1 MPSTLLLADDSLTI
15 QRVIELTFANEDIRV
30 VATSDG
36 DAAIRQIDA
45 EPPDV
50 VLADVG
56 MPRVDGYAVAA
67 HIKQTAVLSHI
78 PVLLLAGAFDPIDEE
93 KATASGCDGILVK
106 PFEPQ
111 QLVRRVKELLARP
124 ALRAPLA
131 WDEVLPPPE
140 APAEPAG
147 VAQKANRDFDEID
160 AAFAALDAKAAG
172 DARQATRAFGEWDL
186 PSRPQPAARLAAERP
201 PEPPT
206 PPPQAPREAVDPP
219 ASGETI
225 LPGRTSKISM
235 AAAFSALL
243 AAEQAQPAAAPAPG
257 PPARISDAT
266 IEDIVQ
272 RVLHRMTDDVVR
284 RVVVE
289 TAERLIKQEIE
300 KIRTASR

>member
-1 MPSTLLLADDSLTI
+1 MTSTLLLADDSLTI

-56 MPRVDGYAVAA
+56 MPKVDGYAVAA

-78 PVLLLAGAFDPIDEE
+78 PVLLLAGAFDPIDEDR
-93 KATASGCDGILVK
+93 ATASGCDGILVK

-111 QLVRRVKELLARP
+111 QLVRRVKELLVRP
-124 ALRAPLA
+124 PLRALST
-131 WDEVLPPPE
+131 WDAVLPPPPQ
-140 APAEPAG
+140 APAETADLEQNAG
-147 VAQKANRDFDEID
+147 PGEP
-160 AAFAALDAKAAG
+160 G
-172 DARQATRAFGEWDL
+172 HATRPFGEWDL
-186 PSRPQPAARLAAERP
+186 PSRPPQAARFAAGRPSEPPVLP
-201 PEPPT
+201 PE
-206 PPPQAPREAVDPP
+206 ALRDAVDPP
-219 ASGETI
+219 FAEMM

-243 AAEQAQPAAAPAPG
+243 AAEQAQPVAAPAPG
-257 PPARISDAT
+257 PAARVSDAT
-266 IEDIVQ
+266 IEEIVQ

-284 RVVVE
+284 RVVLE

>member
-1 MPSTLLLADDSLTI
+1 LLLADDSLTI

-56 MPRVDGYAVAA
+56 MPKVDGYAVAA

-93 KATASGCDGILVK
+93 RATASGCDGILVK

-111 QLVRRVKELLARP
+111 QLVRRVKELLVRP
-124 ALRAPLA
+124 APRALST
-131 WDEVLPPPE
+131 WDTVLPPPQ
-140 APAEPAG
+140 APAETADLEQHAG
-147 VAQKANRDFDEID
+147 RGEPGH
-160 AAFAALDAKAAG
+160 AA
-172 DARQATRAFGEWDL
+172 RPFGEWDL
-186 PSRPQPAARLAAERP
+186 PSRPPQAARFVPERP
-201 PEPPT
+201 SEPPVL
-206 PPPQAPREAVDPP
+206 PPEAPRDALDPP
-219 ASGETI
+219 VFGETM

-257 PPARISDAT
+257 PTARISDAT
-266 IEDIVQ
+266 IEEIVQ

-284 RVVVE
+284 RVVLE
-289 TAERLIKQEIE
+289 TAERLIKQELE

>member
-56 MPRVDGYAVAA
+56 MPKVDGYAVAA

-124 ALRAPLA
+124 ALRAPST
-131 WDEVLPPPE
+131 WDAVLPPPE
-140 APAEPAG
+140 APAETADLTQT
-147 VAQKANRDFDEID
+147 ATRDFDEID

-172 DARQATRAFGEWDL
+172 EPRQPTRAFGEWDL
-186 PSRPQPAARLAAERP
+186 PSRPPQTARLAVERASEPPMPP
-201 PEPPT
+201 PE
-206 PPPQAPREAVDPP
+206 APREAVDPS
-219 ASGETI
+219 AFAETI

-272 RVLHRMTDDVVR
+272 RVLTDDVVR